1 MSDVNVKGA
10 SSIEDAVSEI
20 LGSAEYAVME
30 ASYQASKKAAQET
43 VKDLKKLS
51 PKRRAGKY
59 AKGWKAKKQDN
70 GYVVF
75 NSVLPGYTQLLEKGH
90 DVVKNGKKVG
100 RARAI
105 PHIKPAE
112 VAGEYV
118 FEQEARKEIERRLSK

>member
-70 GYVVF
+70 GYIVY
-75 NSVLPGYTQLLEKGH
+75 NGVLPGYTQLLEKGH

-100 RARAI
+100 RARAS

-112 VAGEYV
+112 VAGEYI
-118 FEQEARKEIERRLSK
+118 FEQEVRKEIERRLSK